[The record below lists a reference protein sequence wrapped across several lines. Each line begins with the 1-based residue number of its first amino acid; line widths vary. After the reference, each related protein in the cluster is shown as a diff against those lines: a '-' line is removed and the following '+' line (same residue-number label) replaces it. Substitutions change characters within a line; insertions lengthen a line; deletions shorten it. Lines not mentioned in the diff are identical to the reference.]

1 MGKCNFA
8 IKGED
13 EVLKLENTVL
23 TIIDVQGKL
32 ATLMYQKEEF
42 FANVIRMIRGAMA
55 LKVPILWNEQL
66 PDKLGP
72 TIPEIRELLPDM
84 EPFNKSTFSCCG
96 IDSYVDQLKS
106 LDRKQILLVGMETH
120 VCVYQTACDLIRM
133 GYEVYL
139 VADAVSS
146 RTSENKQLGIE
157 ALKQV
162 GARITSVEMALFEM
176 MQVAEGDAFRQIV
189 KIVK

>member
-1 MGKCNFA
+1 M
-8 IKGED
+8 
-13 EVLKLENTVL
+13 LKPENTVL
-23 TIIDVQGKL
+23 TVIDVQGKL
-32 ATLMYQKEEF
+32 ATLMYRKEEF
-42 FANVIRMIRGAMA
+42 FANVVNMIRGAMV

-72 TIPEIRELLPDM
+72 TIPEIRELLPEM
-84 EPFNKSTFSCCG
+84 EPFTKSTFSCCG
-96 IDSYVDQLKS
+96 IDSYVDRLKS
-106 LDRKQILLVGMETH
+106 LGRRQILLIGMETH

-146 RTSENKQLGIE
+146 RTSENKQFGIE

-189 KIVK
+189 RIVK